1 MLTTAPHCAPP
12 GANGFAL
19 PQLKRKRSD
28 SSDSTPAREVP
39 VATKLRTDDA
49 SAKQISLQNSTSTSV
64 ATKDG
69 AATTPTGSLA
79 DQTFEQRA
87 KNPPPS
93 IPDEGSSDP
102 SAPSCDEKPT
112 MRNVDV
118 GRLRE
123 TLEAQLSLEVLLKH
137 NELRLIDQEI
147 AKCQVALEQLRR
159 CAEIPYPGSQTAG
172 PSPAVSS
179 GTGMSV
185 WAPGNGP
192 APISPAPWGVV
203 NGPYTRHYSRWLLP
217 DPRFDGGEVEPA
229 TPMVYGATTL
239 EGRSTRGNPIDTAY
253 LAGKSTRPSRGSTG
267 TKLQSLPSGYP
278 APKER
283 AGPMIIRRK
292 SDGVLVK
299 LVCLDCRRD
308 NFSSTQGFINHCRIA
323 HNRNFASHDAAA
335 VASGEPV
342 EVDDAGAVVGGKVES
357 TTTAPTTSGFVH
369 PLIRSAHAIETTPTT
384 PSSSGPS
391 KRSSAQNSPTVE
403 TPGSVS
409 LSPKTPIS
417 KVSNDAFTGSDD
429 TPHLSSLMKMKGVA
443 LDLGQLVGDA
453 KTTIDLDGYSSEE
466 GESESEAVTP
476 SAAAKPNKPLAAGRQ
491 PMRTTASQTAS
502 ERPDGHK
509 GLERPSKPPALEA
522 LTPTRPTVPYQSPYA
537 PTGSQLNELRELD
550 LSPNTVESNQ
560 APSLV
565 SDDDDFEAPS
575 DSDSPGP
582 SSSEPEDED
591 GFSLIDVE
599 DDDATRSTTTTDSK
613 DVGLGSA
620 GKPLKHG
627 SMKKGQ
633 YMPPPVMPINR
644 GKDEKRVSFVRD
656 PQPTKNMEIDT
667 TNLGLHPSTIDL
679 STFNHLLTLYD
690 ETVRRVAAA
699 KALKK
704 PSSKG
709 KSQGQGQSKKDKK
722 GKKRAAPSNE
732 DENGEDGEN
741 QDGEGN
747 EEGAGGEVE
756 AELTADQKNMVNEAV
771 RQYRDLDDWRY
782 GILPGLLEERREES
796 TQEVDGE
803 EEGEGKKKGKGKGK
817 GKKSAL
823 CLSKDEA
830 MKLLEWKL
838 KHGLPRPS
846 LLGLLRSN
854 KENIIQSATRDAFAS
869 LSSPTSLST
878 NYTHV
883 QTAIQKLTTLRGI
896 GPATASLILST
907 VDPEGVPFY
916 SDDIYLWLCLGIYPE
931 RVEKSASDLRRPKH
945 ERDAAMRAK
954 QVRPN
959 GELNVKYDLSEYRR
973 VWGAVRRLMER
984 INEEAEENAEEGV
997 SCVDV
1002 EKVALVVRHLP
1013 RGKKGDDGGKDKDQ
1027 GEGEGQDGDKD
1038 GEGDFAVINE
1048 ERRKRLKRGGRNN

>member
-1 MLTTAPHCAPP
+1 MLATAPHCAPP

-28 SSDSTPAREVP
+28 SSDSTSAREVP

-49 SAKQISLQNSTSTSV
+49 SAKQILLQNSTSTPV

-79 DQTFEQRA
+79 DHTFEQRA
-87 KNPPPS
+87 QNPPPS
-93 IPDEGSSDP
+93 VPDEGSSDP
-102 SAPSCDEKPT
+102 SAPSRDEKPT
-112 MRNVDV
+112 TRKVDV

-229 TPMVYGATTL
+229 TLMVYGATTPL

-342 EVDDAGAVVGGKVES
+342 EVDDAGAVVGGKAES
-357 TTTAPTTSGFVH
+357 TTAPSTPGFVH

-384 PSSSGPS
+384 PSTSGPS
-391 KRSSAQNSPTVE
+391 KRSSTQNSPTVE
-403 TPGSVS
+403 TPGPVS
-409 LSPKTPIS
+409 LRPKTPVS
-417 KVSNDAFTGSDD
+417 KVLNNAFTGSDD
-429 TPHLSSLMKMKGVA
+429 TPHLSSLMKMKGVG
-443 LDLGQLVGDA
+443 LDLSQLVGDA

-476 SAAAKPNKPLAAGRQ
+476 STVTKPNKPLAAGRQ

-509 GLERPSKPPALEA
+509 GVERPSKPPALEA

-537 PTGSQLNELRELD
+537 PTGSQMNEMRELD

-644 GKDEKRVSFVRD
+644 GKDEKRVSFVSPISSPD
-656 PQPTKNMEIDT
+656 KN
-667 TNLGLHPSTIDL
+667 
-679 STFNHLLTLYD
+679 
-690 ETVRRVAAA
+690 
-699 KALKK
+699 
-704 PSSKG
+704 
-709 KSQGQGQSKKDKK
+709 KKD
-722 GKKRAAPSNE
+722 
-732 DENGEDGEN
+732 
-741 QDGEGN
+741 
-747 EEGAGGEVE
+747 
-756 AELTADQKNMVNEAV
+756 
-771 RQYRDLDDWRY
+771 
-782 GILPGLLEERREES
+782 RES
-796 TQEVDGE
+796 Q
-803 EEGEGKKKGKGKGK
+803 
-817 GKKSAL
+817 
-823 CLSKDEA
+823 
-830 MKLLEWKL
+830 
-838 KHGLPRPS
+838 
-846 LLGLLRSN
+846 
-854 KENIIQSATRDAFAS
+854 QS
-869 LSSPTSLST
+869 
-878 NYTHV
+878 
-883 QTAIQKLTTLRGI
+883 
-896 GPATASLILST
+896 
-907 VDPEGVPFY
+907 
-916 SDDIYLWLCLGIYPE
+916 PE
-931 RVEKSASDLRRPKH
+931 R
-945 ERDAAMRAK
+945 
-954 QVRPN
+954 
-959 GELNVKYDLSEYRR
+959 
-973 VWGAVRRLMER
+973 
-984 INEEAEENAEEGV
+984 
-997 SCVDV
+997 
-1002 EKVALVVRHLP
+1002 
-1013 RGKKGDDGGKDKDQ
+1013 
-1027 GEGEGQDGDKD
+1027 
-1038 GEGDFAVINE
+1038 
-1048 ERRKRLKRGGRNN
+1048 